1 MSVLNRKLFSQRDAR
16 TKLRD
21 MGGIMSS
28 SPELS
33 GEVQRFQNGMMV
45 RPQPRPDRA
54 PQLVEPPATVPV
66 VGDLTFEDLSPENQN
81 LVDALVNRFGAP
93 REEVISRL
101 SQSGEFEPRPLEE
114 VAPPGIGSEV
124 IQPRLDE
131 INPRSPF
138 VSQVAQFFETPPET
152 ETETAPDAEDE
163 EEAATTVDPSRIVE
177 EAGIAAD
184 ELASAI
190 TGDADLDEDP
200 DTLRSRYQQR
210 LELFQEVFGSDEPTA
225 RDRAMQLAMIGLAIA
240 SGQSPNAL
248 QNIASGA
255 LAGMQAMSQQE
266 RERRNQQRELRSL
279 AVESAMQDIRE
290 ERNLTTREERAAAQR
305 DAAIREAYDEAYR
318 EGLER
323 YDTAGDVREG
333 MSMEEYAEQYAQ
345 ASIERRFGTTPGT
358 GAATTDADLPVVTT
372 QEEYD
377 ALPPGAFFIQDGQRR
392 RKPQS

>member
-1 MSVLNRKLFSQRDAR
+1 MSVLNRKLFSQREAR

-54 PQLVEPPATVPV
+54 PQTVEPPATVPV
-66 VGDLTFEDLSPENQN
+66 VGDLIFEDLSTEHRN
-81 LVDALVNRFGAP
+81 LVDAMVSRFGVS
-93 REEVISRL
+93 REEAISSL
-101 SQSGEFEPRPLEE
+101 SQSGAFEPRPLEE

-138 VSQVAQFFETPPET
+138 VSPVAQFFETPPEP
-152 ETETAPDAEDE
+152 ETAPDAEDE

-318 EGLER
+318 EGLDR
-323 YDTAGDVREG
+323 YDTAPDAEG
-333 MSMEEYAEQYAQ
+333 MSVEEYAHQYAQ
-345 ASIERRFGTTPGT
+345 ESIDRRFGETPGT

>member
-1 MSVLNRKLFSQRDAR
+1 MSVLNRKLFSQREAR

-54 PQLVEPPATVPV
+54 PQTVEPPATVPV
-66 VGDLTFEDLSPENQN
+66 VGDLIFEDLSTEDRN
-81 LVDALVNRFGAP
+81 LVDTMVNRFGVS
-93 REEVISRL
+93 REEAISRL
-101 SQSGEFEPRPLEE
+101 SERGEFEPRPLEE

-138 VSQVAQFFETPPET
+138 VSQVAQFFETPP

-305 DAAIREAYDEAYR
+305 DAAIREAYDVAYR
-318 EGLER
+318 EAVGL
-323 YDTAGDVREG
+323 YDTAPDAEG
-333 MSMEEYAEQYAQ
+333 MSVEEYAHQYAQ
-345 ASIERRFGTTPGT
+345 ESIDRRFGETPGT

>member
-1 MSVLNRKLFSQRDAR
+1 MSVLNRKLFSQREAR

-21 MGGIMSS
+21 MGGIMAS

-33 GEVQRFQNGMMV
+33 GEVQRFQDGMMV

-66 VGDLTFEDLSPENQN
+66 VGDLIFEDLSMDEQR
-81 LVDALVNRFGAP
+81 LVDAMASRYGVS
-93 REEVISRL
+93 REEAISRL
-101 SQSGEFEPRPLEE
+101 SETGAFEPSPLEE
-114 VAPPGIGSEV
+114 VTPPGIGSEV

-131 INPRSPF
+131 INPQSPF
-138 VSQVAQFFETPPET
+138 VSQVVQFFETPPEEESMEPDMEPEP
-152 ETETAPDAEDE
+152 ETPDAITPERLE
-163 EEAATTVDPSRIVE
+163 EETNAAISELTT
-177 EAGIAAD
+177 A
-184 ELASAI
+184 L
-190 TGDADLDEDP
+190 GDGDSEEDP

-266 RERRNQQRELRSL
+266 RERRNQQRELCSL
-279 AVESAMQDIRE
+279 AIESAMQDISE
-290 ERNLTTREERAAAQR
+290 ERRLTARDERATAQR
-305 DAAIREAYDEAYR
+305 EAAIREAYDEAYR
-318 EGLER
+318 EGYDL
-323 YDTAGDVREG
+323 YDTAGDVPEG
-333 MSMEEYAEQYAQ
+333 MSREEYAEQYAQ
-345 ASIERRFGTTPGT
+345 ASLARRFGTTPGT
-358 GAATTDADLPVVTT
+358 GAVTTDADLPVVTT

-377 ALPPGAFFIQDGQRR
+377 ALPPGASFIQNGQVR